1 MKDIQV
7 FESEEFGQIRTME
20 KNGQPWFVAVDV
32 CRALELGNN
41 RKAVSRLDDD
51 EKMTVTSSDSHSGQR
66 GGAQMMT
73 LVNELGLYTLVLG
86 SRKPEAKAFKR
97 WITHEV
103 IPSIRKTGAYQMG
116 AELDQLRAKNE
127 ELDKVISLL
136 SKNKARLN
144 DLCRERDEAKKYC
157 RDAKAKYMSAKATY
171 GKWCDLVKSF
181 EDLVSD
187 ASNRVN
193 SCIDRIQFIYYSK
206 CIFDDLESEMLD
218 SMLASKS
225 DSST

>member
-1 MKDIQV
+1 MKEVQV
-7 FESEEFGQIRTME
+7 FQSEEFGKIRTVSI
-20 KNGQPWFVAVDV
+20 NGDPWFVGKDV
-32 CRALELGNN
+32 ATRLGYKKPENALS
-41 RKAVSRLDDD
+41 VHVDD
-51 EKMTVTSSDSHSGQR
+51 EDKTTTLIQGTGSNYKTTVTII
-66 GGAQMMT
+66 
-73 LVNELGLYTLVLG
+73 NESGLYSLVL
-86 SRKPEAKAFKR
+86 SSKIPTAKAFKR
-97 WITHEV
+97 WITSEV

-187 ASNRVN
+187 ASKRVN